1 MGSFPQKTHF
11 EEIRQIGDG
20 MPTILDVA
28 KKAGVSR
35 STVSRVLTNSNRV
48 DPETRKKVFAA
59 MKELNYQPS
68 QAARNLRRQETK
80 LIAVL
85 IPCISNPFFGS
96 LVQGMEEVA
105 VKKGYHVILCNTGE
119 DPILE
124 IEYLRMLERK
134 QVDGIIMTA
143 HRNPLEKVKSFLKF
157 GPIVFASEYTE
168 DDSLPAVIIDNSEA
182 AGKVTEHLIMK
193 GHRRIGFINGPEH
206 IILCRDRQEGYLHM
220 LEKYDIPVSDGLILC
235 SDFTMEGGFKSAKH
249 LLDLEEKPTAIF
261 ATNDEMAVGVIQAV
275 QEQGLRVPQ
284 DVAVAGFD
292 NIQISQVVQPN
303 LTTIDQP
310 IFQIGVKSME
320 LLMSCLEETVLEETR
335 IKLKANLCIRN
346 ST

>member
-1 MGSFPQKTHF
+1 
-11 EEIRQIGDG
+11 

-48 DPETRKKVFAA
+48 DPETKQKVLAA

-68 QAARNLRRQETK
+68 QVARNLRKQETN

-96 LVQGMEEVA
+96 LVRGLEEVA
-105 VKKGYHVILCNTGE
+105 VNKGYNIILCSTGE
-119 DPILE
+119 DPIRQ

-134 QVDGIIMTA
+134 QVDGVILTA
-143 HRNPLEKVKSFLKF
+143 LRNPLEEVKAFLQH
-157 GPIVFASEYTE
+157 GPIVLASEYAE
-168 DDSLPAVIIDNSEA
+168 DDSLPAVVIDNIRA
-182 AGKVTEHLIMK
+182 AEHVTEHLILK
-193 GHRRIGFINGPEH
+193 GHKRIGFINGPEH
-206 IILCRDRQEGYLHM
+206 IILCRDRQRGYVQT
-220 LEKYDIPVSDGLILC
+220 LEKYGIPVSHDSILC
-235 SDFTMEGGFKSAKH
+235 GDFTMEGGFGCAKQ
-249 LLDLEEKPTAIF
+249 LLQLEEKPSAIF
-261 ATNDEMAVGVIQAV
+261 AANDEMAVGVIQAV

-284 DVAVAGFD
+284 DVAVVGFD
-292 NIQISQVVQPN
+292 NVQISRVVQPN

-310 IFQIGVKSME
+310 IFQIGVQAME
-320 LLMSCLEETVLEETR
+320 LLMSCLEGIVLKDKRIVLET
-335 IKLKANLCIRN
+335 NLCIRE